1 MNFDKEFVHKVS
13 DFFLKNPPENK
24 DNEFDFED
32 PDIQVLVRSFAQ
44 VMHKMRSETQLYHN
58 DIYQLSA
65 QYFMKHFLYPRG
77 SMTLMQFHSQNKD
90 TPFTIPKYTEV
101 TNGSGNPE
109 ELQKFS
115 TIAPLEVLPCNF
127 KLEGLDKAR
136 GHLRISFKL
145 SVNSGEGNFSID
157 KLRLHIADKEQQKIL
172 DLNGA
177 LASTLDYLEIGLLSG
192 ARTFRLPAS
201 VISPLAYPS
210 FFHNQ
215 DFNPWIAQV
224 LDMFMNCMQA
234 PQTMAGFEIDLK
246 RVSKSALK
254 RGLLINLFVKAGAL
268 WENLQEEDLNKLYI
282 NCIPAI
288 NYFREAAIP
297 QSTKP
302 WVQSYSLQPVTANK
316 LGTQSFAVASLAFLG
331 DDNAEYRLEN
341 IAKFQQNDEAKAWYM
356 TKFGE
361 PDSPELMV
369 DLAYPQDQQVSSS
382 QTLKAILW
390 CTHGQR
396 SENLEIGSLK
406 NITRK
411 LGVQM
416 EATNLVE
423 SSPSVPGV
431 DIRHAMKS
439 DKIYYQLTKMTI
451 SSHQELTQFF
461 SYLFF
466 FIGGDVAALP
476 RLQLL
481 QSVVS
486 LEAHTKIRHNQGT
499 PVYGEEFKLGI
510 HGFSPEKLG
519 DFYMLGQCLSS
530 VFSVFSHIKYFT
542 ECVLIDHTTKEEIFR
557 FPAMMGFKRQ
567 N

>member
-1 MNFDKEFVHKVS
+1 MNFDKELVHKVS

-24 DNEFDFED
+24 ENEFEFDD

-44 VMHKMRSETQLYHN
+44 VIHKMRSETQLYHN

-77 SMTLMQFHSQNKD
+77 SMTLMQFSSQNNDK
-90 TPFTIPKYTEV
+90 PFTIPKHTEI
-101 TNGSGNPE
+101 TNGVGNPE
-109 ELQKFS
+109 EIQKFS

-127 KLEGLDKAR
+127 KLEGLDKVKK
-136 GHLRISFKL
+136 HLRISFKL
-145 SVNSGEGNFSID
+145 SINSGEGNFSID
-157 KLRLHIADKEQQKIL
+157 KLRLHISDKELQKIL

-201 VISPLAYPS
+201 VVSPLSYPS
-210 FFHNQ
+210 FFQNQ
-215 DFNPWIAQV
+215 DFNPWIAEV
-224 LDMFMNCMQA
+224 LDMLMNCIQA

-254 RGLLINLFVKAGAL
+254 RGLLIHLFVKAGPL
-268 WENLQEEDLNKLYI
+268 WENLEEEDLNKFSI
-282 NCIPAI
+282 NCVPAI

-302 WVQSYSLQPVTANK
+302 WMQSYSLQPVTANK
-316 LGTQSFAVASLAFLG
+316 LGTQSFAVATMSFL
-331 DDNAEYRLEN
+331 DHDNQEYRLEN
-341 IAKFQQNDEAKAWYM
+341 IANFQENDEAKAWYLS
-356 TKFGE
+356 KFGD
-361 PDSPELMV
+361 PGSPELVV
-369 DLAYPQDQQVSSS
+369 DLAYPQDKEISNS

-406 NITRK
+406 NIVRK
-411 LGVQM
+411 LGVPM
-416 EATNLVE
+416 DAKNIVE
-423 SSPSVPGV
+423 SSSFVPGV
-431 DIRHAMKS
+431 NIRHAMKS

-451 SSHQELTQFF
+451 SSYQELSQFF

-466 FIGGDVAALP
+466 FIGGDVAAVP
-476 RLQLL
+476 RLLLL

-486 LEAHTKIRHNQGT
+486 LEVKTKILHNQGS
-499 PVYGEEFKLGI
+499 PVYGEEFILGI

-542 ECVLIDHTTKEEIFR
+542 QCVLVEQSTKEEIFR
-557 FPAMMGFKRQ
+557 FPAMLGFKRQ